1 MLFAAPIN
9 LDLGTVLN
17 GAPLQFS
24 NSISLII
31 FLSMISL
38 VPFFLISVTS
48 FMRITIVFGMLR
60 TAMGTQ
66 QSPPNMVIISLALFM
81 TIFIMSP
88 VWNKVKT
95 DALDPYNKG
104 AISQDVAI
112 KKALDPLRGFMFAQ
126 AVDKDLALF
135 AEFAGIDLK
144 KIKSREDIPTYV
156 LIPSFMISELK
167 RAFMISFVIFLPFVL
182 IDLLVSN
189 ILLSLGMMMLSPVMI
204 SLPFK
209 ILFFVLVDG
218 FNVIS
223 RGLMQSYMHG

>member
-1 MLFAAPIN
+1 MLFAAPVN

-17 GAPLQFS
+17 GTPLQFS

-38 VPFFLISVTS
+38 VPFFLVSVTS

-60 TAMGTQ
+60 SAMGTQ
-66 QSPPNMVIISLALFM
+66 QSPPNIVIISLALFM

-88 VWNKVKT
+88 VWNKVKAE
-95 DALDPYNKG
+95 ALDPYNKG
-104 AISQDVAI
+104 TISQDVAI
-112 KKALDPLRGFMFAQ
+112 KKALNPLRTFMFAQ
-126 AVDKDLALF
+126 AGQKDLALF
-135 AEFAGIDLK
+135 AEFSRIDLK

-156 LIPSFMISELK
+156 LIPAYMISELK
-167 RAFMISFVIFLPFVL
+167 KAFMISFVIFLPFVL

-218 FNVIS
+218 FNVIA
-223 RGLMQSYMHG
+223 RGLMQSYMH